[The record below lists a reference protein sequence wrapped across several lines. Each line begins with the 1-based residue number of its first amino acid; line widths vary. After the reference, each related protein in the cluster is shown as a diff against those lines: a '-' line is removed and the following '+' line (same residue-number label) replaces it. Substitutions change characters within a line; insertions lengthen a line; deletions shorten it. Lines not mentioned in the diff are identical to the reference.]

1 MSPSGDFV
9 SLCRGLCS
17 SVRTITQQNAR
28 NAAENHVPLSVV
40 TDKSSAQTLRELPSQ
55 MALDKNMR
63 KQLFVGAV
71 SVALVGVALAQVE
84 ASSSVYFLDVD
95 PARYA
100 GPAGQRLAVRVD
112 DAPRHITISDQDE
125 ICVQLQRS
133 SANGDVISAKVRAL
147 RPEPH
152 DAVVVKVAGPGISP
166 GTFRSTP
173 WGMLLRVVPNS
184 NASAAAT
191 LVKPVGTNDAPVCSL

>member
-1 MSPSGDFV
+1 
-9 SLCRGLCS
+9 
-17 SVRTITQQNAR
+17 
-28 NAAENHVPLSVV
+28 
-40 TDKSSAQTLRELPSQ
+40 
-55 MALDKNMR
+55 MR
-63 KQLFVGAV
+63 KLAIVGAV
-71 SVALVGVALAQVE
+71 SAALVGVALAQVE

-112 DAPRHITISDQDE
+112 DEPRHIAISDQDE

-133 SANGDVISAKVRAL
+133 SPNGDVITARVRAL

-152 DAVVVKVAGPGISP
+152 ESVVVKVAGPGISP

-173 WGMLLRVVPNS
+173 WGMLLRVVPNGNVS
-184 NASAAAT
+184 T
-191 LVKPVGTNDAPVCSL
+191 DLVKPVGTVDAPVCSL

>member
-1 MSPSGDFV
+1 
-9 SLCRGLCS
+9 
-17 SVRTITQQNAR
+17 
-28 NAAENHVPLSVV
+28 
-40 TDKSSAQTLRELPSQ
+40 
-55 MALDKNMR
+55 MR
-63 KQLFVGAV
+63 KLFVAGVFSA
-71 SVALVGVALAQVE
+71 AIVGVALAQVE

-112 DAPRHITISDQDE
+112 DQPRHITISDQDE

-133 SANGDVISAKVRAL
+133 SAGDVSARVRAL

-173 WGMLLRVVPNS
+173 WGMLLRVVPNG
-184 NASAAAT
+184 NASVDV
-191 LVKPVGTNDAPVCSL
+191 VKPVGTNDAPVCSL